1 MADST
6 ENYQL
11 DLGSERVKSLVEDV
25 IHVEKDD
32 TMCKWQRHEPG
43 AITVDK
49 CSRLFT
55 LHSQKWLRCYFSLY
69 YLCIIH
75 QIGNENTQ
83 TYEVEI
89 VILS

>member
-11 DLGSERVKSLVEDV
+11 DLGSERVKSLDEDV
-25 IHVEKDD
+25 IHVEKDN

-55 LHSQKWLRCYFSLY
+55 LSLP
-69 YLCIIH
+69 
-75 QIGNENTQ
+75 
-83 TYEVEI
+83 EVI
-89 VILS
+89 KMLLLPILSIHYPSNR

>member
-11 DLGSERVKSLVEDV
+11 DLGSERVKSLDEDV

-32 TMCKWQRHEPG
+32 TMCKWQRHKLG

-55 LHSQKWLRCYFSLY
+55 LSLP
-69 YLCIIH
+69 
-75 QIGNENTQ
+75 
-83 TYEVEI
+83 EVI
-89 VILS
+89 KMLLLPILSMHYPSNR

>member
-1 MADST
+1 MADSK

-11 DLGSERVKSLVEDV
+11 DLGSERVKSLDEDV

-55 LHSQKWLRCYFSLY
+55 LSLP
-69 YLCIIH
+69 
-75 QIGNENTQ
+75 
-83 TYEVEI
+83 EVI
-89 VILS
+89 KMLLPPILSINYPSNR

>member
-11 DLGSERVKSLVEDV
+11 DLGSERVKSLDENV

-55 LHSQKWLRCYFSLY
+55 LSLP
-69 YLCIIH
+69 
-75 QIGNENTQ
+75 
-83 TYEVEI
+83 EVI
-89 VILS
+89 KMLLPPILSINYPSNR

>member
-11 DLGSERVKSLVEDV
+11 DLGSERVKSLDEDV
-25 IHVEKDD
+25 IHVEKDN

-55 LHSQKWLRCYFSLY
+55 LSLP
-69 YLCIIH
+69 
-75 QIGNENTQ
+75 
-83 TYEVEI
+83 EVI
-89 VILS
+89 KMLLLPILSMHYPSNR

>member
-11 DLGSERVKSLVEDV
+11 DLGSERVKSLDEDV

-55 LHSQKWLRCYFSLY
+55 LSLP
-69 YLCIIH
+69 
-75 QIGNENTQ
+75 
-83 TYEVEI
+83 EVI
-89 VILS
+89 KMLLLPILSMHYPSNR

>member
-1 MADST
+1 MNCMADST

-11 DLGSERVKSLVEDV
+11 DLGSERVKSLDEDV

-55 LHSQKWLRCYFSLY
+55 LSLP
-69 YLCIIH
+69 
-75 QIGNENTQ
+75 
-83 TYEVEI
+83 EVI
-89 VILS
+89 KMLLPPILSINYPSNR

>member
-1 MADST
+1 MNCMADSA

-11 DLGSERVKSLVEDV
+11 DLGSERVKSLDEDV

-55 LHSQKWLRCYFSLY
+55 LSLP
-69 YLCIIH
+69 
-75 QIGNENTQ
+75 Q
-83 TYEVEI
+83 
-89 VILS
+89 VIKMLLPPILFINYPSNR

>member
-11 DLGSERVKSLVEDV
+11 DLGSERVKSLDEDV

-55 LHSQKWLRCYFSLY
+55 LSLPQVIKM
-69 YLCIIH
+69 LLPP
-75 QIGNENTQ
+75 
-83 TYEVEI
+83 
-89 VILS
+89 ILSINYPSNR

>member
-11 DLGSERVKSLVEDV
+11 DLWSERVKSLDENV
-25 IHVEKDD
+25 IHVEKDN

-43 AITVDK
+43 AITIDK

-55 LHSQKWLRCYFSLY
+55 LSLP
-69 YLCIIH
+69 
-75 QIGNENTQ
+75 
-83 TYEVEI
+83 EVI
-89 VILS
+89 KMLLLPILSMHYPSNR

>member
-11 DLGSERVKSLVEDV
+11 DLGSERVKSLDEDV

-55 LHSQKWLRCYFSLY
+55 LSLP
-69 YLCIIH
+69 
-75 QIGNENTQ
+75 
-83 TYEVEI
+83 EVI
-89 VILS
+89 KMLLLPILSINYPSNR

>member
-11 DLGSERVKSLVEDV
+11 DLGSERVKSLDEDV

-55 LHSQKWLRCYFSLY
+55 LSLP
-69 YLCIIH
+69 
-75 QIGNENTQ
+75 
-83 TYEVEI
+83 EVI
-89 VILS
+89 KMFLLPILSMHYPSNR

>member
-1 MADST
+1 M

-11 DLGSERVKSLVEDV
+11 DLGSERVKNLDEDV

-55 LHSQKWLRCYFSLY
+55 LSLP
-69 YLCIIH
+69 
-75 QIGNENTQ
+75 
-83 TYEVEI
+83 EVI
-89 VILS
+89 KMFLLPILSMHYPSNR

>member
-11 DLGSERVKSLVEDV
+11 DLGSERVKSLDEDV

-55 LHSQKWLRCYFSLY
+55 LSLP
-69 YLCIIH
+69 
-75 QIGNENTQ
+75 
-83 TYEVEI
+83 EVI
-89 VILS
+89 KMLLPPILSINYPSNR

>member
-1 MADST
+1 MNCMADSA

-11 DLGSERVKSLVEDV
+11 DLGGERVKSLDEDV

-55 LHSQKWLRCYFSLY
+55 LSLPEVIKM
-69 YLCIIH
+69 LLPPILFIH
-75 QIGNENTQ
+75 YPSNR
-83 TYEVEI
+83 
-89 VILS
+89 

>member
-11 DLGSERVKSLVEDV
+11 DLGSERVKSLDEDV
-25 IHVEKDD
+25 IHVKKDD

-55 LHSQKWLRCYFSLY
+55 LSLP
-69 YLCIIH
+69 
-75 QIGNENTQ
+75 
-83 TYEVEI
+83 EVI
-89 VILS
+89 KMFLLPILSMHYPSNR